1 MTTLWKPPVGQ
12 SLNRLAFVESVDIF
26 VTRSLRIPL
35 AVRLDPA
42 HSSPTETDRTT
53 EIGHAQAEDK
63 IALIPPNGPD
73 RAPSWQLQSVNGRNA
88 LILTG
93 DWLAQTGRI
102 PEFPVDGLANLT
114 AKQPLALDI
123 ANVGRW
129 DSGLI
134 EFLWDAKRTAVTA
147 GIVID
152 TTTLPDSTRK
162 LLGLL
167 PDRITQPAVQPR
179 QGLLPLRWIG
189 NKTIGL
195 LTETGALTGL
205 LTTTT
210 GAGFRALGGGA
221 RMRASDLAANI
232 RDAGPSAIVI
242 VSVVNFLIGA
252 ILAFVGAVQ
261 LRKFAAD
268 IYVANLVGLALV
280 REMAAVMTAIVMAG
294 RTGGA
299 YAARI
304 ATMQGNEEIDALQV
318 IGIPVTDYILLPSIL
333 ALLFTM
339 PFLYLYGCLVGI
351 LGGFVVAFAM
361 LNITGPG
368 YLNQTLGAVPLDQFV
383 FGFAKSIAFA
393 VLIGLT
399 SCRIGLKAGRSA
411 ADVGTAA
418 TRAVVTGIVG
428 VIALDA
434 VFAVIADV
442 VGL

>member
-1 MTTLWKPPVGQ
+1 VKAQ
-12 SLNRLAFVESVDIF
+12 SGNNLGGNDL
-26 VTRSLRIPL
+26 
-35 AVRLDPA
+35 
-42 HSSPTETDRTT
+42 
-53 EIGHAQAEDK
+53 
-63 IALIPPNGPD
+63 
-73 RAPSWQLQSVNGRNA
+73 APSWRIEPVAGRGILA
-88 LILTG
+88 LAG
-93 DWLAQTGRI
+93 DWIAQTGRI
-102 PEFPVDGLANLT
+102 PEFPSNGLAGIAAGQTLS
-114 AKQPLALDI
+114 LDI

-134 EFLWDAKRTAVTA
+134 EFLWDAKLAAVNA
-147 GIVID
+147 DVVID
-152 TTTLPDSTRK
+152 TATLPNSARK

-167 PDRITQPAVQPR
+167 PDRITEPGFAPR
-179 QGLLPLRWIG
+179 PGFRPLRWLG
-189 NKTIGL
+189 GKTIGL
-195 LTETGALTGL
+195 LTETGVLTDL
-205 LTTTT
+205 LATTTA
-210 GAGFRALGGGA
+210 GGFRALGGRA
-221 RMRASDLAANI
+221 RMRAVDLVANI
-232 RDAGPSAIVI
+232 RDAGPSAIII

-318 IGIPVTDYILLPSIL
+318 IGIPVADYILLPSIL
-333 ALLFTM
+333 ALVFTM
-339 PFLYLYGCLVGI
+339 PFLYLYGCLIGI
-351 LGGFVVAFAM
+351 LGGFVVSFAM

-383 FGFAKSIAFA
+383 FGFGKSIAFA
-393 VLIGLT
+393 VLIGVT
-399 SCRIGLKAGRSA
+399 SCHIGLKAGRSA
-411 ADVGTAA
+411 VDVGLAA

-442 VGL
+442 IGL

>member
-1 MTTLWKPPVGQ
+1 MAGKDVLV
-12 SLNRLAFVESVDIF
+12 LE
-26 VTRSLRIPL
+26 
-35 AVRLDPA
+35 
-42 HSSPTETDRTT
+42 
-53 EIGHAQAEDK
+53 
-63 IALIPPNGPD
+63 
-73 RAPSWQLQSVNGRNA
+73 
-88 LILTG
+88 G
-93 DWLAQTGRI
+93 DWIGQTGQI
-102 PEFPVDGLANLT
+102 PEFPPNGLEHT
-114 AKQPLALDI
+114 ISGQPLAFDL
-123 ANVGRW
+123 AGVGRW

-134 EFLWDAKRTAVTA
+134 EFLWDAKRAATAA
-147 GIVID
+147 GITLD
-152 TTTLPDSTRK
+152 TATLPDSARK

-167 PDRITQPAVQPR
+167 PER
-179 QGLLPLRWIG
+179 
-189 NKTIGL
+189 
-195 LTETGALTGL
+195 LTESKRGGRKRVRPLDWLGGRTLGALNETGILSAL
-205 LTTTT
+205 LATTTL
-210 GAGFRALGGGA
+210 GGLRALRGRA
-221 RMRASDLAANI
+221 RMRRVDLFANI
-232 RDAGPSAIVI
+232 RDAGPSALLI

-318 IGIPVTDYILLPSIL
+318 VGIPVADYILLPSIL
-333 ALLFTM
+333 ALVFTM
-339 PFLYLYGCLVGI
+339 PFLYLYGCLVGMM
-351 LGGFVVAFAM
+351 GGFTVSIAM
-361 LNITGPG
+361 LNITGAG
-368 YLNQTLGAVPLDQFV
+368 YLTQTLGAVPFDQFV
-383 FGFAKSIAFA
+383 FGFCKSIAFA
-393 VLIGLT
+393 VLIGIT

-434 VFAVIADV
+434 IFAVLADV